1 MEKKSSKTNK
11 NEGNGELIAVNI
23 NGEEFLTLH
32 LGRIIKTMQEF
43 VKRVQT
49 GNYSND
55 NPNLTVEEA
64 VARFEK
70 LPASQ
75 RRNFGVR
82 PGDNLEMFIRV
93 LNDVCGKEYLPTLGK
108 DGIRCHFTL
117 QDLITGKVDA
127 LTFIETFTNQVAN
140 HATQMMAK
148 ELSQVVPLFREENN
162 QDMCGNLT
170 RFFPTTRDLT
180 KSIKTIL

>member
-23 NGEEFLTLH
+23 NGEEFLTIH
-32 LGRIIKTMQEF
+32 LGRIVKTVQEF

-75 RRNFGVR
+75 RRNFGIR

-93 LNDVCGKEYLPTLGK
+93 LNDVCGKEYFPSLGK
-108 DGIRCHFTL
+108 QGLRCHFTL
-117 QDLITGKVDA
+117 QDIITGKVDA
-127 LTFIETFTNQVAN
+127 LTFIETFT
-140 HATQMMAK
+140 H
-148 ELSQVVPLFREENN
+148 QVVKQAHMRMPAELVKAVPLYQF
-162 QDMCGNLT
+162 CSH
-170 RFFPTTRDLT
+170 P
-180 KSIKTIL
+180 

>member
-23 NGEEFLTLH
+23 NGDEFLTIH
-32 LGRIIKTMQEF
+32 LGRIVKTVQEF

-55 NPNLTVEEA
+55 NPNLSVEEA
-64 VARFEK
+64 IARFEK

-82 PGDNLEMFIRV
+82 PGDNLELFIRV
-93 LNDVCGKEYLPTLGK
+93 LNDVCGKKYFGW
-108 DGIRCHFTL
+108 FTKAEL
-117 QDLITGKVDA
+117 FNITYVFKG
-127 LTFIETFTNQVAN
+127 
-140 HATQMMAK
+140 
-148 ELSQVVPLFREENN
+148 
-162 QDMCGNLT
+162 
-170 RFFPTTRDLT
+170 
-180 KSIKTIL
+180 